1 MRPKSL
7 LGLLA
12 ACAFILAVASP
23 ARVAAQGDTW
33 TYTGEDDERAAQL
46 LTDFLKGHD
55 VEVTNLSKKQISL
68 RYKKYSFH
76 MLPLMNTG
84 RGLDRLAVYEV
95 FETKDRWK
103 GTPQLMQ
110 FANTLNKAYNIGCFY
125 LDEDDDLIFRT
136 QVTFM
141 DRLEWRHLQ
150 AFFDW
155 VEDATT
161 SSKEKYQADFERFLK

>member
-1 MRPKSL
+1 MRPKPL
-7 LGLLA
+7 LRLLVAGALALA
-12 ACAFILAVASP
+12 AAPA
-23 ARVAAQGDTW
+23 ARVAAQGDVW
-33 TYTGEDDERAAQL
+33 SYTGEDDEQAAQQL
-46 LTDFLKGHD
+46 VNFFKGHD
-55 VEVTNLSKKQISL
+55 VEVTNLSKKQITI

-76 MLPLMNTG
+76 VLPLMNAG
-84 RGLDRLAVYEV
+84 PGLDRLAVYEV

-136 QVTFM
+136 QVTFI
-141 DRLEWRHLQ
+141 DRLEWRHIR

-155 VEDATT
+155 AEEATT